1 MARPRAS
8 GAHVVF
14 HRMLPVSHKHSLR
27 AVLLCKRTL
36 DAPIHPAYWSL
47 FGGRIEPGE
56 RPKQAALRE
65 VQEELG
71 IPSNKIKL
79 ADLGEVSVSRAEGSR
94 RARYFCSVLDLDMD
108 CLTLRRSPQEAK
120 VEGQGLGW
128 FTAEEIHHMLVC
140 PEHRVAIARFFQR
153 NGP

>member
-1 MARPRAS
+1 
-8 GAHVVF
+8 
-14 HRMLPVSHKHSLR
+14 MLRVSHKHSLR

-36 DAPIHPAYWSL
+36 DAPIYPAYWSL

-71 IPSNKIKL
+71 ITSNKIGL
-79 ADLGEVSVSRAEGSR
+79 ADLCDVSVSRADGSHT
-94 RARYFCSVLDLDMD
+94 ARYFSSVLDLDMD

-120 VEGQGLGW
+120 VEGHGLGW
-128 FTAEEIHHMLVC
+128 FTAEEIHHLLVC
-140 PEHRVAIARFFQR
+140 PEHRIAIARFFQR

>member
-56 RPKQAALRE
+56 QPKQAALRE

-71 IPSNKIKL
+71 IPPNKIRL
-79 ADLGEVSVSRAEGSR
+79 ADLCDVRVSRADGSHTL
-94 RARYFCSVLDLDMD
+94 RYFCSVLDLDMD
-108 CLTLRRSPQEAK
+108 CLTLRRSPEEAK

-140 PEHRVAIARFFQR
+140 QEDRVALASFFQR
-153 NGP
+153 NGS

>member
-1 MARPRAS
+1 MARSGPAS
-8 GAHVVF
+8 AHVVF
-14 HRMLPVSHKHSLR
+14 HRMLRVSHKRSLR

-36 DAPIHPAYWSL
+36 DAPTHPAYWSL

-71 IPSNKIKL
+71 IPPSKIQL
-79 ADLGEVSVSRAEGSR
+79 ADLCDVSVSRADGR
-94 RARYFCSVLDLDMD
+94 HALKYFRSVLDLDMD
-108 CLTLRRSPQEAK
+108 CLTLRRSPKEAK
-120 VEGQGLGW
+120 VEGQALGW

-140 PEHRVAIARFFQR
+140 PEHRVAIACFFQR

>member
-1 MARPRAS
+1 MARPRPS

-14 HRMLPVSHKHSLR
+14 HRMLPVSRKHSLC

-36 DAPIHPAYWSL
+36 DAPLYPAYWSL

-56 RPKQAALRE
+56 QPKQAALRE

-71 IPSNKIKL
+71 IPPSKIQL
-79 ADLGEVSVSRAEGSR
+79 ADLCDVSVSRADGR
-94 RARYFCSVLDLDMD
+94 HALKYFRSVLDLDMD
-108 CLTLRRSPQEAK
+108 CLTLRRSPKEAK
-120 VEGQGLGW
+120 VEGQALGW
-128 FTAEEIHHMLVC
+128 FTAEEIHHLLVC
-140 PEHRVAIARFFQR
+140 PADRVAITAFFQR